1 MLNLQG
7 APNRLLPVIDR
18 HGGGESFKSPVYCT
32 DNVISYI
39 QTKIRQGGSP
49 MTAKEELLKY
59 ITELTQEKV
68 DALIDRLPLLLSEL
82 EALGLPVHLI
92 EPLQTE

>member
-1 MLNLQG
+1 
-7 APNRLLPVIDR
+7 
-18 HGGGESFKSPVYCT
+18 
-32 DNVISYI
+32 
-39 QTKIRQGGSP
+39 